1 MFFKTNPFN
10 FRGGGQNSMGDCDMA
25 LALNRYLCNAVLP
38 LLTNNSHFFRDADYA
53 SHLLDQ
59 TLHTAYQLSKC
70 RSLTKNQ
77 RDVVSDFLVAL
88 SGYVRVFNPRFTRR
102 GVGGGLSSAGTNLKV
117 GVPVQSK
124 SGGHRSGAKR

>member
-1 MFFKTNPFN
+1 MYHEPKRFSLKHHDLTLISSQETECVFVLVNENDIVVVF
-10 FRGGGQNSMGDCDMA
+10 QNSMGDCDMA

-38 LLTNNSHFFRDADYA
+38 LLTNNSYFFQDADYA

-88 SGYVRVFNPRFTRR
+88 TRYDKPLYVRSY
-102 GVGGGLSSAGTNLKV
+102 G
-117 GVPVQSK
+117 
-124 SGGHRSGAKR
+124 

>member
-1 MFFKTNPFN
+1 VLY
-10 FRGGGQNSMGDCDMA
+10 QNSMGDCDMA

-38 LLTNNSHFFRDADYA
+38 LLTNNANFFEDADYA

-59 TLHTAYQLSKC
+59 TLHTAYKLSKC

-88 SGYVRVFNPRFTRR
+88 TGYDKFFYPFVSF
-102 GVGGGLSSAGTNLKV
+102 
-117 GVPVQSK
+117 
-124 SGGHRSGAKR
+124 

>member
-1 MFFKTNPFN
+1 
-10 FRGGGQNSMGDCDMA
+10 MGDCDMA

-38 LLTNNSHFFRDADYA
+38 LLTNNSHFFQDADYA

-88 SGYVRVFNPRFTRR
+88 TGYADPPLTDTVFQHSGPPFYFCTNFVGQPYCRCRDEIDAGRVACCPW
-102 GVGGGLSSAGTNLKV
+102 
-117 GVPVQSK
+117 
-124 SGGHRSGAKR
+124 

>member
-1 MFFKTNPFN
+1 MFSLGHQILTSSQETEYIFVVVNENDIVVVF
-10 FRGGGQNSMGDCDMA
+10 QNSMGDCDMA

-38 LLTNNSHFFRDADYA
+38 LLTNNSHFFQDADYA

-88 SGYVRVFNPRFTRR
+88 TGYVNRLYVRSYGEN
-102 GVGGGLSSAGTNLKV
+102 NL
-117 GVPVQSK
+117 Q
-124 SGGHRSGAKR
+124 

>member
-1 MFFKTNPFN
+1 
-10 FRGGGQNSMGDCDMA
+10 MA

-38 LLTNNSHFFRDADYA
+38 LLTNNSQFFKDADYA

-88 SGYVRVFNPRFTRR
+88 TGSVRLLINFLYYSCQFRR
-102 GVGGGLSSAGTNLKV
+102 L
-117 GVPVQSK
+117 
-124 SGGHRSGAKR
+124 

>member
-1 MFFKTNPFN
+1 MCCY
-10 FRGGGQNSMGDCDMA
+10 QNSMGDCDMA

-38 LLTNNSHFFRDADYA
+38 LLTNNSHFFQDADFA

-88 SGYVRVFNPRFTRR
+88 TESVTCDFLLATA
-102 GVGGGLSSAGTNLKV
+102 L
-117 GVPVQSK
+117 
-124 SGGHRSGAKR
+124 

>member
-1 MFFKTNPFN
+1 
-10 FRGGGQNSMGDCDMA
+10 MGDCDMA

-38 LLTNNSHFFRDADYA
+38 LLTNNSHFFEDADYA

-59 TLHTAYQLSKC
+59 TLHTTYQLSKC

-88 SGYVRVFNPRFTRR
+88 TGYVN
-102 GVGGGLSSAGTNLKV
+102 LSRCIHTASQKKPDPCN
-117 GVPVQSK
+117 
-124 SGGHRSGAKR
+124 